1 MAAQYICFIGILVG
15 WAGRLNVFVMGGRKA
30 LFEVEILWA
39 GVLWDFFEG
48 GS

>member
-1 MAAQYICFIGILVG
+1 MGIFAG
-15 WAGRLNVFVMGGRKA
+15 WARRLRVFVIGGRRA
-30 LFEVEILWA
+30 LFGVEILWA